1 MSGSNERP
9 IDQNA
14 QGGGPDSTGSRGP
27 TRPRGRVRRALS
39 AARTRKLPRR
49 ILKTFTVLL
58 LLGGVGLL
66 SYPFLTNM
74 YGKYRQGQLRHEF
87 VAPDIRQEYLTRT
100 VPVGHA
106 LTRLTIPKLGV
117 DTIVV
122 QGTTLAALRAGA
134 GHYPM
139 TPLPCEP
146 GNVAIAG
153 HRTTYSHP
161 FNQINTL
168 KPGDVIILETP
179 VGKCEYKVSEKP
191 WSTNPYDWSVARN
204 LRGSYLTLTSC
215 DPPGSASRR
224 LVVRA
229 KLFRTDLKGLPLPP
243 APRAAGGEQKGA
255 LPGPV

>member
-1 MSGSNERP
+1 MSRSEEQP

-14 QGGGPDSTGSRGP
+14 QGEGLDSSRSRGP
-27 TRPRGRVRRALS
+27 SRPRGRTKRVLRAV
-39 AARTRKLPRR
+39 RTRTLPRR

-58 LLGGVGLL
+58 LLGGAGLL
-66 SYPFLTNM
+66 AYPFLTNM
-74 YGKYRQGQLRHEF
+74 YGSYRQGRLRTEF
-87 VAPDIRQEYLTRT
+87 QAPSIQQQYLTRT
-100 VPVGHA
+100 IPVGHA
-106 LTRLTIPKLGV
+106 LTRLQIPRLDV

-122 QGTTLAALRAGA
+122 QGTTLAALRAGS
-134 GHYPM
+134 GHYPH

-161 FNQINTL
+161 FAQINTL
-168 KPGDVIILETP
+168 KPGDVIILSTP
-179 VGKCEYKVSEKP
+179 LGTCEYKVSMKP
-191 WSTNPYDWSVARN
+191 WSTTPYDWAVARN
-204 LRGSYLTLTSC
+204 LRGSFLTLTTC

-229 KLFRTDLKGLPLPP
+229 KLFKSNIKGLPLPP
-243 APRAAGGEQKGA
+243 PPRAGREQKGA